1 MTTNPTRSR
10 PSATVY
16 IFFSFFLTTSFW
28 DGCEACADLP
38 PPSTV
43 LYFVCAPAG
52 SFSRRKIQTRADG
65 RTDGRTMNVTDS
77 LPQLVCGEEYQSI
90 EGKKRGSVQ
99 SGKHSTPDNN
109 KKTKPKNNN
118 SRNKSGLISSL
129 IVTFGNKKT
138 NFWFSFFLGQT
149 NK

>member
-1 MTTNPTRSR
+1 MYLQVCRTWSSFSYFLLLFFIFYYRVVMTTNPTRSR

-90 EGKKRGSVQ
+90 EGKKGGVFNLVNIRLP
-99 SGKHSTPDNN
+99 TTT
-109 KKTKPKNNN
+109 TKQNQK
-118 SRNKSGLISSL
+118 I
-129 IVTFGNKKT
+129 TTAET
-138 NFWFSFFLGQT
+138 NRD
-149 NK
+149 